1 MAPKDYNSVS
11 YSSPGRFTAAEHI
24 QCIWKHTDASTK
36 WLVSL
41 TNVYPQYVPLKH
53 VDCEHGFTFIFKM
66 YNLKLCLS
74 NKCSD

>member
-1 MAPKDYNSVS
+1 MAPKDYISVS
-11 YSSPGRFTAAEHI
+11 YSSLGVFTAAEHI
-24 QCIWKHTDASTK
+24 QCIWKRADASTK

-41 TNVYPQYVPLKH
+41 TKVYPQYVPHK
-53 VDCEHGFTFIFKM
+53 HGFTFICKM